1 MAERAHH
8 SKTEASLCSCFA
20 ELLNLLLHYVRST
33 SERERELMAWFKA
46 LLITGIL
53 FLFLVGCNTTS
64 TPDPEAIVIPTP
76 TPTTVPPTPDKPTYT
91 VRQGEMIDELELS
104 GRVTAARNQDVFFKQ
119 DGFLEQVVVQRG
131 DIVTQGQLLAQIDSG
146 SLPQELSDAQSELQD
161 IQALISHS
169 AQERQLELR
178 NAQLALE
185 NAQGE
190 LASVQQPAGETEI
203 SAARLA
209 IEQAGINLEDVRRNV
224 STAKTSAQLAVEQA
238 ANAVRN
244 RQDAYSDIYHDTSYQ
259 TQEDKEQ
266 DLEQARRA
274 IQDAEANLAQANR
287 AFEAARE
294 AEVTSIR
301 KAEQDL
307 ATAELKLEQLLVP
320 PDPLE
325 VAAAQR
331 AVQQARVRLEEVS
344 LSGQDPMQVQR
355 ANQIRRRIGKIRQ
368 QLEEYQLYAPFGGEV
383 AEVIA
388 RAGDQVPAYSPVVNI
403 MDPSDLAVAVS
414 DFLSSDLDKITIGQE
429 VTLTFDRYPDQPV
442 PGRVTRLPAAQLGSG
457 SDDAT
462 VQRDPNLWIDFDQ
475 GDMELDIGDLA
486 DVHILFAERSD
497 ALWLPS
503 QAVRSFD
510 DDYFVVVRDGDEERR
525 VDVRVGIINDGKME
539 IIEGLSEGDL
549 VVGP

>member
-1 MAERAHH
+1 MAR
-8 SKTEASLCSCFA
+8 
-20 ELLNLLLHYVRST
+20 
-33 SERERELMAWFKA
+33 FKA
-46 LLITGIL
+46 LFITFTL
-53 FLFLVGCNTTS
+53 VLFLVACNSTS
-64 TPDPEAIVIPTP
+64 TPDPEAMVIPTP

-91 VRQGEMIDELELS
+91 VRQGAMIDELELN

-119 DGFLEQVVVQRG
+119 DGFLEQVLVQRG
-131 DIVTQGQLLAQIDSG
+131 DIVTEGQLLAQIDPG
-146 SLPQELSDAQSELQD
+146 SLPQELNDAQSELGD
-161 IQALISHS
+161 IQAMISHS

-185 NAQGE
+185 DAQGE
-190 LASVQQPAGETEI
+190 LAAVQQPAGQSEI
-203 SAARLA
+203 SAARLS
-209 IEQAGINLEDVRRNV
+209 IEQAEINLEDIRRNV
-224 STAKTSAQLAVEQA
+224 STSKTSAELAVEQA

-307 ATAELKLEQLLVP
+307 AAAELKLEQLLAP

-331 AVQQARVRLEEVS
+331 AVQQARVRLEEVG
-344 LSGQDPMQVQR
+344 LSGQDPMQAQR
-355 ANQIRRRIGKIRQ
+355 ANQIRRRIGKIQQ
-368 QLEEYQLYAPFGGEV
+368 QLEEYRLYAPFGGEV

-475 GDMELDIGDLA
+475 GDLELDIGDLA
-486 DVHILFAERSD
+486 DVHMVFADRSD

-539 IIEGLSEGDL
+539 IIAGLAEGDL